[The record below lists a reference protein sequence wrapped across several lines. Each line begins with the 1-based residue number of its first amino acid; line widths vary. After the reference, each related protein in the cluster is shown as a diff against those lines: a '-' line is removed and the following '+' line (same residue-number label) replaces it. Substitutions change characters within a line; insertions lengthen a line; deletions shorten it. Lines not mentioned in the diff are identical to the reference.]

1 VVTALGPERWKTR
14 ELYEGLYCARGEMEN
29 RIKEQLM
36 LFADRTSTALLRSNQ
51 IRLYFSSIAYTL
63 MEALRRLG
71 LQQTELG
78 RAQRPTIRLR
88 MLKVSCHEN
97 IHLWFSEEAL
107 KWSAFLR
114 QTAKTEN
121 SANGMKMQSKGGLSH
136 GFVSTVRLVL
146 FLLIAPTSCE
156 NRDGATERASRCATP
171 AFGRRSAPPPP
182 QHTTPADREPTRR
195 CPQNGRPPRQNP
207 ALARNSEI

>member
-182 QHTTPADREPTRR
+182 AYHARR
-195 CPQNGRPPRQNP
+195 SGTYP
-207 ALARNSEI
+207 ALSAKRTPSPPESRPRPKL